1 MTALEEAVSRY
12 HRLLDT
18 PAYRDLAWAKS
29 IHQEMAAHN
38 LVSSGRPVCPVL
50 RPHFVSRRQLASM
63 AKAAEALYTAMERM
77 RQMMLTTPVLLS
89 RMDLLPGEKMLAG
102 VDPGYPHLAV
112 TSMFGTQLHN
122 GAFRFVHSA
131 GDSPAGIVYNDTL
144 SELFYNTAPVK
155 ELRKKYKLSK
165 TQGMKRLM
173 LSLLSAYKAS
183 GKQRKKFPCV
193 AVVEFR
199 PPFKHTPSQESE
211 LLCEYFRRSGYPSES
226 ITPEQLEYR
235 NGVLCRGD
243 FHVDIVYRKV
253 SAQELLVRFDL
264 MHPLV
269 RAYREGAACVVNS
282 FRAELVQ
289 KKAMYSLLTD
299 ETLTAKFPLAER
311 QAIREHLPWTRL
323 VAAGNS
329 TRDNKPIDLLEYIL
343 KNRENLVMSPND
355 AAADRPTYRGWEM
368 DDAGWDRAIKLS
380 LRAPYVVQERSQPV
394 SDQFPVLQGDSVT
407 LRKMEIEV
415 HPHMYLGKVE
425 TCSTEVKDAS
435 SAFST
440 LAGMAPTFILE
451 SAS

>member
-1 MTALEEAVSRY
+1 
-12 HRLLDT
+12 
-18 PAYRDLAWAKS
+18 
-29 IHQEMAAHN
+29 MAAHN
-38 LVSSGRPVCPVL
+38 LVSGGRPVCPVL
-50 RPHFVSRRQLASM
+50 RPHFVSRRQLTSM
-63 AKAAEALYTAMERM
+63 AKAAEALYSAMDRM
-77 RQMMLTTPVLLS
+77 RQMLLS
-89 RMDLLPGEKMLAG
+89 TPALLNRMDLLPGEKMLAG

-112 TSMFGTQLHN
+112 TSVFGTQLHN
-122 GAFRFVHSA
+122 GAFRFVHTA

-155 ELRKKYKLSK
+155 ELRKKHKLSK

-183 GKQRKKFPCV
+183 GKQRKKFPCI

-199 PPFKHTPSQESE
+199 PPFKHAPSQESE
-211 LLCEYFRRSGYPSES
+211 LLCEYFRRAGYPSES
-226 ITPEQLEYR
+226 VTPEQLDYR
-235 NGVLCRGD
+235 NGVLSRGD
-243 FHVDIVYRKV
+243 FQIDIVYRKV

-269 RAYREGAACVVNS
+269 RAYRDGAACVVNS

-323 VAAGNS
+323 VAAGNT
-329 TRDNKPIDLLEYIL
+329 TRDNQLIDLPEYVSRH
-343 KNRENLVMSPND
+343 REQLVMSPTGN
-355 AAADRPTYRGWEM
+355 AADRPTFRGWEM
-368 DDAGWDRAIKLS
+368 DDAGWDRALKLA
-380 LRAPYVVQERSQPV
+380 LRTPYVVQDRSQPV
-394 SDQFPVLQGDSVT
+394 SDQFPVLQGDSVS